1 MKRLALLAG
10 VALIFVLPTAASANY
25 WRPCGNQPRAGAG
38 WYHVRAHNIGCGP
51 ARTVAHR
58 FTFSGK
64 DPPGFTCQ
72 EFNAGI
78 ELERVACRRDEGGR
92 IQKVRFQFGA

>member
-1 MKRLALLAG
+1 MIAALL
-10 VALIFVLPTAASANY
+10 LPSSASANY
-25 WRPCGNQPRAGAG
+25 WKHCGNQPRAGAG

-58 FTFSGK
+58 FTYTGE
-64 DPPGFTCQ
+64 DPPGFSCQ
-72 EFNAGI
+72 EINAGI
-78 ELERVACRRDEGGR
+78 ELERVACRSVDSDQ